1 MSVPLL
7 VMVYG
12 IGPPEDTRVM
22 VAVGMELFPTV
33 QLALV
38 PVAVTV
44 RWGVGL
50 FTCMLTVRIVSA
62 WPETFKCTKPW

>member
-1 MSVPLL
+1 MPVL
-7 VMVYG
+7 VMLYG
-12 IGPPEDTRVM
+12 MGPPDDTRVM

-33 QLALV
+33 QFALV

-50 FTCMLTVRIVSA
+50 FTCMLIVRIVSA
-62 WPETFKCTKPW
+62 WPDTFR